1 VASVSASH
9 MILFIASILVA
20 TSVAGV
26 LTNTVGDLSNAI
38 DDTGLQVSDDVRT
51 DVEIISDSGSD
62 AVYNDTEG
70 NITLYLKN
78 TGSSRLRPGSSAVDV
93 LVNGQYETD
102 VTVTLLGDAATWGP
116 GEVVRL
122 DISEPLSTNEDHR
135 VQLTVNGDEE
145 VFQFNT

>member
-1 VASVSASH
+1 